1 MTGAIPVRRLAVLLV
16 AASLGG
22 GANGGCRSRT
32 ERPADQTGEAGTRP
46 AAPGP
51 EGAATASAA
60 PSRDGADRPEVV
72 SLAPAPPLAPAPRG
86 LPPVPSPPHNRTT
99 AEKVELG
106 RILFFDPRLS
116 VSGKTSC
123 ASCHQPERGWSDG
136 AARAR
141 TDSGEPNLRHSPSL
155 YNVGYGQEWAWDG
168 GMPTLEALV
177 LSHWKGQLGGTPAA
191 AAALLARAPGYA
203 ARFARAFD
211 EVPEQDG
218 IAEAL
223 GSFVRTIASGDS
235 AWDRHE
241 AEIAGAVSPDV
252 VRGFEV
258 FARKAGCATCHP
270 PPLYSDLDYHGRAGA
285 AKAADADPGRMR
297 VTANPRDQ
305 GAFKTPGLRG
315 LALTA
320 PYFHDGS
327 ASTLEAAVDIELAR
341 GQAPI
346 TSAERSHLL
355 AFLRALSPAPAARP
369 SIDLPAFP

>member
-22 GANGGCRSRT
+22 GGNGGCRSRT

-177 LSHWKGQLGGTPAA
+177 LSHWKGQLGGTPA
-191 AAALLARAPGYA
+191 
-203 ARFARAFD
+203 
-211 EVPEQDG
+211 
-218 IAEAL
+218 EAL

-270 PPLYSDLDYHGRAGA
+270 PPLYSDLDYHRRAGA